1 MIEVVALR
9 QSWAQPGEPIC
20 WVIDAQGKYLFEVA
34 GRDATGNPKKGF
46 ASRIAGGVGGALL
59 EIADGALG
67 GSEANYQDAP
77 AGVVVGGQPDCAA
90 ASLVD
95 VYRQHGG
102 RAVWVLSDRRMA
114 LVGVSDPEET
124 PAAETGSLFS
134 RARRMGAGLLSGG
147 GDDGSA
153 AEPAEVVDDGPAPPV
168 VRSLGEWPRSVVAA
182 CDVMTRKL
190 GREYKAGKTHYLKIQ
205 LADGSALEIG
215 PSAAED
221 DGRRLVAMSYGRA

>member
-20 WVIDAQGKYLFEVA
+20 WVIDARGKYLFEVS
-34 GRDATGNPKKGF
+34 GRDADGNPKKGF
-46 ASRIAGGVGGALL
+46 AARVAGGVGGALL

-67 GSEANYQDAP
+67 GSDPAYQDAP

-95 VYRQHGG
+95 VYRQQGG
-102 RAVWVLSDRRMA
+102 RAVWVLSDRRLA
-114 LVGVSDPEET
+114 LVGVSDPEEE

-147 GDDGSA
+147 SGESS
-153 AEPAEVVDDGPAPPV
+153 AEPVEVVDDGPAPPV
-168 VRSLGEWPRSVVAA
+168 VRSLSEWPRSVVAT
-182 CDVMTRKL
+182 CDVTTRKL
-190 GREYKAGKTHYLKIQ
+190 GREYKSGKIHFLKVQ
-205 LADGSALEIG
+205 FTDGSGLEIG
-215 PSAAED
+215 ASVAED